1 MMFKVKVRIS
11 VYRGNYVKTEELETM
26 VDADTYRNCQGSVSK
41 KTVEAAW
48 LKSMFPGAT
57 KIDIQG
63 IRKI

>member
-1 MMFKVKVRIS
+1 MFKVKVRIC
-11 VYRGNYVKTEELETM
+11 VYIGNQTKTEELETM

-41 KTVEAAW
+41 KTVEAVW
-48 LKSMFPGAT
+48 LKTMFPGAT